1 MSSRGSQGLT
11 LVADDQEQL
20 DAIHHVLLLLSIPVT
35 RAERNIV
42 MAALDHRERLTIA
55 TQYGIIFLNLITLIK
70 AL

>member
-20 DAIHHVLLLLSIPVT
+20 DAIHHVRLLSIPVT

-55 TQYGIIFLNLITLIK
+55 TQYGIIFLHLITLIK

>member
-20 DAIHHVLLLLSIPVT
+20 DAIHHVLLLSIPVT

-55 TQYGIIFLNLITLIK
+55 TQYGIIFLNLIILIK